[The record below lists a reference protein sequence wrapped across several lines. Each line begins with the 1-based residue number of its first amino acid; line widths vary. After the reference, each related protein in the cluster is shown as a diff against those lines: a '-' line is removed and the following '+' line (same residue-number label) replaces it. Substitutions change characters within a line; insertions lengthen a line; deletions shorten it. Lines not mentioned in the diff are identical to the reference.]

1 MSFIT
6 QRPPRVQIRPAGRWP
21 RLSVGELWEFR
32 DLLIVLAGRDV
43 KLRYKQTVLGIAWV
57 ILQPLLAA
65 GIFSIVFGAVAN
77 LPSEGASYF
86 VFSYAGLLAW
96 NAFSSTLTKASGS
109 ILGNS
114 HLISKVY
121 FPRIL
126 LPLSTV
132 FSTLIDFA
140 VAAALMAIM
149 IVIRQSG
156 LHAGLILLPLWLFL
170 LLVMALGVG
179 LLAGA
184 LAVSYRDVQ
193 YILPVLIPFLMY
205 ASPVAYAIR
214 VVPERLRTL
223 YWLNP
228 LTALLEAFRWSLL
241 GHGDLELKYIAY
253 SAVVSVGMLVGGVVL
268 FEAMERRFADV
279 I

>member
-1 MSFIT
+1 MKFIT
-6 QRPPRVQIRPAGRWP
+6 QCPPRVQIRPAGRWP
-21 RLSVGELWEFR
+21 RLSIRELWEFR

-43 KLRYKQTVLGIAWV
+43 KLRYKQTALGIAWV

-65 GIFSIVFGAVAN
+65 GIFSVVFGAVAN
-77 LPSEGASYF
+77 LPSEGAPYF
-86 VFSYAGLLAW
+86 IFSYAGLLAW
-96 NAFSSTLTKASGS
+96 NAFSSTLSKASGS
-109 ILGNS
+109 ILGHS

-132 FSTLIDFA
+132 FSALIDFA
-140 VAAALMAIM
+140 VAAALMAIL
-149 IVIRQSG
+149 IVIDKSG
-156 LHAGLILLPLWLFL
+156 FHAGLILLPLWLFL

-205 ASPVAYAIR
+205 ASPVAYAIG
-214 VVPERLRTL
+214 VVPERFRTL

-241 GHGDLELKYIAY
+241 GHGELELKYISY
-253 SAVVSVGMLVGGVVL
+253 SAVVSAGMLLGGVVV